1 LVSLSIGS
9 GLLAQESSPSLDS
22 ATKPAARI
30 DLFAIGYHA
39 PSRTD
44 RLSDDEASVS
54 VDFVDADHVLLTFD
68 PKKLMHR
75 LPGCPPDHQDRLI
88 RAAIVELPGGKVV
101 KEADWYLHDRR
112 RYLWPLSPGK
122 FLLRKLNDLYVVDSS
137 LRETLL
143 LSSPKDLLWVT
154 VTPDGGQIVVETAA
168 EPRLAKDPKLQP
180 SAAPAMPKFVAQ
192 FLDANTL
199 APKRTLPLN
208 QIVTLNGTSTGYVDL
223 VRKGDIWLIRFG
235 PTPAKRHNIA
245 RVRSHT
251 VPSILYSSN
260 NSLVVGRCPAPNCD
274 YSVTAFT
281 VSGHRLW
288 QQHWSRYRT
297 FPAVTRNADNSRFGV
312 SSLRFADAALAAKP
326 GKLPDEDDAF
336 EPDISQLDVFE
347 QQIQILETASGN
359 PVLSVT
365 VSPAVMSGQNFSLSP
380 DGGHLVVLNGSA
392 MELFDLPLPAE
403 QELEKFSALKADV
416 QDLYALGS
424 SPDSSSPADDTSG
437 NPNLGAS
444 TAEGAQPSE
453 NRDPSIPTADA
464 DISNRPSSSAGG
476 SSEVSSP
483 EVSSGG
489 QKDPNSPPVTTN
501 ETNPPAPT
509 GPVPTFRVSTKAVV
523 VDVVVTDSKGHPVKG
538 LVQQDFHL
546 AEDGKPQ
553 DLHSFREF
561 TGNDDQPKTATSP
574 PAPQSLP
581 AAVPAKP
588 SANFFSNDTRVAESG
603 SVTMILFDL
612 LNTPL
617 QDQVFARQQLLK
629 FLQSKPKNSQLALCT
644 LSGGASSGAT
654 SHLRLIQ
661 GFTADETLLLAAARG
676 KKALPKN
683 VRWQVSASGTENSVD
698 RVASLAQS
706 GETSGFQGLSAVL
719 QSMQAEQQVTD
730 TDERAGITLE
740 SMMLLSRYLSGIPGR
755 KNVVWLSGSFPIS
768 ISATTNS
775 GNPALDNPNYTY
787 KIKLVT
793 NLLAEAQIAV
803 YPVDVRG
810 LLGGGLAADNSGGMG
825 GPTTVAPVD
834 FSASSVI
841 APTPNIPQD
850 MQSLAREAA
859 ERDTLTQFATATG
872 GKAFYNSNGIREAIE
887 TAVEQSSNYYT
898 LSYRPTNKLYD
909 GKFRKIK
916 VMLSEKGYTLH
927 YRQGYYADDSN
938 TIAKDAELS
947 RRTRAVAMQHG
958 SPQSRQLL
966 FSARVVPVGGK
977 KKVDRTTLGDVL
989 VPSKTSAP
997 SEAVEV
1003 QHYSIDYS
1011 FEGSE
1016 LRFVPLANANYRNVV
1031 TLMATSFD
1039 REGQMLTGMSNVGT
1053 SDLEPAVYQKVIA
1066 GEFSV
1071 HQEADVPVEAA
1082 SLRLGIQDQMT
1093 NHIGTVE
1100 IPLPVP
1106 PAPNSP
1112 RGARNT
1118 LPEIE
1123 PD

>member
-1 LVSLSIGS
+1 L
-9 GLLAQESSPSLDS
+9 
-22 ATKPAARI
+22 
-30 DLFAIGYHA
+30 
-39 PSRTD
+39 
-44 RLSDDEASVS
+44 
-54 VDFVDADHVLLTFD
+54 DFVDAEHVLLTFD

-88 RAAIVELPGGKVV
+88 HAAIVEVPSGKVV

-112 RYLWPLSPGK
+112 HYLWAFGPGK

-143 LSSPKDLLWVT
+143 MSSPKDLLWVT
-154 VTPDGGQIVVETAA
+154 VTPDASQIVVETAA
-168 EPRLAKDPKLQP
+168 VGPAKGAKPQSP
-180 SAAPAMPKFVAQ
+180 AAPAGPKFVAQ
-192 FLDANTL
+192 FLDAKTL
-199 APKRTLPLN
+199 TPKRTLPLT
-208 QIVTLNGTSTGYVDL
+208 QVVTLTGTSTGFADL
-223 VRKGDIWLIRFG
+223 VRKGDIWLVRYG
-235 PTPAKRHNIA
+235 PTPAKRRNIA
-245 RVRSHT
+245 RVRSQT
-251 VPSILYSSN
+251 VPNVFYSSN
-260 NSLVVGRCPAPNCD
+260 NSLMIGRCPSPNCD

-297 FPAVTRNADNSRFGV
+297 LPAVARNADNSRFGV
-312 SSLRFADAALAAKP
+312 SSLRLADPALAARGKP
-326 GKLPDEDDAF
+326 PDEDDAF
-336 EPDISQLDVFE
+336 QPGIAQLDVFD
-347 QQIQILETASGN
+347 QQVQVFETASGN
-359 PVLSVT
+359 PLLSVT

-380 DGGHLVVLNGSA
+380 DGAHVAILQGSA
-392 MELFDLPLPAE
+392 LELFDLPSPSEEDSA
-403 QELEKFSALKADV
+403 KFAALKTDV
-416 QDLYALGS
+416 PDLYTLGS
-424 SPDSSSPADDTSG
+424 NPDSSPSAPDEAVVDDPAQVVSPAG
-437 NPNLGAS
+437 GV
-444 TAEGAQPSE
+444 EPSE
-453 NRDPSIPTADA
+453 NRDASSTTGDA
-464 DISNRPSSSAGG
+464 EITNRPSASAGG
-476 SSEVSSP
+476 SSAEVSSS
-483 EVSSGG
+483 EASSGG
-489 QKDPNSPPVTTN
+489 QKDPNPPPAKTS

-561 TGNDDQPKTATSP
+561 TGSDDQSKTAP
-574 PAPQSLP
+574 PAPAPQSQP
-581 AAVPAKP
+581 TAALSKP
-588 SANFFSNDTRVAESG
+588 SPNVFSNDTRVAESG
-603 SVTMILFDL
+603 AVTMILFDL

-617 QDQVFARQQLLK
+617 QDQVFARQQLIK

-644 LSGGASSGAT
+644 LSGGGSTGGARGGGT

-661 GFTADETLLLAAARG
+661 GFTVDETLLLAAAKGG
-676 KKALPKN
+676 KAMPKN
-683 VRWQVSASGTENSVD
+683 VRWQVSADGTANSAST
-698 RVASLAQS
+698 VADLAQ
-706 GETSGFQGLSAVL
+706 GGQTSGFQGLSAVL

-730 TDERAGITLE
+730 TDERASITLE
-740 SMMLLSRYLSGIPGR
+740 SMMLLSRYLAGIPGR
-755 KNVVWLSGSFPIS
+755 KNVVWLSGSFPMS

-775 GNPALDNPNYTY
+775 GNPSLDNPNYTY
-787 KIKLVT
+787 KIKLIT

-810 LLGGGLAADNSGGMG
+810 LLGGGLSADNSGGMG
-825 GPTTVAPVD
+825 GPSTVAPSD

-850 MQSLAREAA
+850 MQSLARQAA

-916 VMLSEKGYTLH
+916 VMLAEKGYTLH

-977 KKVDRTTLGDVL
+977 KRVDRTTLGDVL
-989 VPSKTSAP
+989 VPSKTAAP

-1016 LRFVPLANANYRNVV
+1016 LRFIPLANANYRNVV

-1039 REGQMLTGMSNVGT
+1039 REGQMLTGLSNVGT

-1106 PAPNSP
+1106 PARDGP
-1112 RGARNT
+1112 RRART
-1118 LPEIE
+1118 SLPEIE